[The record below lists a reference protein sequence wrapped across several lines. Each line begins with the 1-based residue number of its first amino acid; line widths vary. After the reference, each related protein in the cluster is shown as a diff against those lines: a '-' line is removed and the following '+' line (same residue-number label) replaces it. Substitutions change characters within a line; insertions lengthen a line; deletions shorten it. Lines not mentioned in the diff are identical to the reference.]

1 MPRMPKT
8 MKRFTHSLILT
19 SLIVTAALFCGRSV
33 HAQATTLVKPR
44 QMTLLS
50 SVLIG
55 PQGVL
60 STNGTG
66 NGTNQVGCWT
76 STLTPFSG
84 THPIGL
90 TAIIQ
95 MTNKFAAAS
104 NLVIAVYP
112 AYDVGGGAGGI
123 GTAWGTNF
131 ATVPIFTWTISY
143 QTNCVQC
150 TNLQPSLW
158 EPATALGYVITNVPN
173 SNTVLTLIQ
182 SQCP

>member
-1 MPRMPKT
+1 MALAIP
-8 MKRFTHSLILT
+8 L
-19 SLIVTAALFCGRSV
+19 AAPVAR
-33 HAQATTLVKPR
+33 AQATTLVKPR

-50 SVLIG
+50 NVLIG

-76 STLTPFSG
+76 NTLTPFSG
-84 THPIGL
+84 AHAIGL